1 VSRTTVQQ
9 RTGPGT
15 GWFLAALA
23 DRVIRDL
30 RYASRGLLRNP
41 RFSLVVLCI
50 LGLGIGANTAVFS
63 VVNTA
68 LFSPAL
74 PYGKPDQVVRIY
86 MTQPKTTRTEWL
98 SHPEFVDLRN
108 QEALFSCAAAASDGE
123 VWSLQKES
131 TTVTVLGEVWSPFLF
146 SLIEVAPSMG
156 RAFRAEDDL
165 PGAEPVVMLSDA
177 TWRTQHAADP
187 RIIGKSV
194 RINGFPVTVVGV
206 GPRGFKGTLVAFS
219 TDYWIPW
226 ATATVVDPERAR
238 FENRRDRGVRMFA
251 RLQPGIT
258 PGQAQARLDI
268 IAARLAEAYPDT
280 NHDRKFRVF
289 RAADVRLDP
298 MFDKAL
304 GPLSVFLLA
313 VVGLALLVA
322 CSNLAGMLLSRALSR
337 QRETAVRMALGAGKG
352 RLIGELLTE
361 SALLGLV
368 GGGLG
373 VLVALLGLGQFTS
386 LNLPVPV
393 TLTVNAEIDAR
404 VLAFAFLLSIA
415 TSVLVGLV
423 PALRVVRGDLTGIM
437 KDKAVLL
444 SRRYRGLSLQNA
456 LVIVQ
461 VAASVV
467 LLITAG
473 LFLRTIGAIQ
483 ATEIPFESRR
493 IAFAT
498 VDFARG
504 GLRTEAEGRTFVDR
518 YRERVASLRG
528 IQSVALARQV
538 PLSLWGIDQ
547 TPIRR
552 EDQRRDADV
561 QPVDSFFNVVSPEYF
576 SVMGIP
582 ILQGRSFN
590 EEDGPASPRVMVIGE
605 TMAGRLFENRN
616 AIGVYCWVGPPGEEA
631 AVRVV
636 GIARDVPIVALR
648 EKANPY
654 FYVPFAQKY
663 SSDMSVIVRTA
674 DPMRAR
680 ELLRRELQT
689 MNAQIP
695 ILESRTMDEQLAGQ
709 TYIWR
714 IVGIFLSVF
723 GSMTMLLACIG
734 LYGLVSFAVARRTR
748 EIGIRIALGAAP
760 GQVVVEVL
768 RRSLMLTLA
777 GATIGLALAGL
788 ASQPLRRLLQD
799 VSPTDPAVYASVVLL
814 LSMASF
820 LAAYPPARRAA
831 RLDPMSSLR
840 HE

>member
-1 VSRTTVQQ
+1 VRKTTLEQPTNPGASR
-9 RTGPGT
+9 
-15 GWFLAALA
+15 LSAALA

-41 RFSLVVLCI
+41 GFSLVVLSI
-50 LGLGIGANTAVFS
+50 LGLGIGANTAIFS
-63 VVNTA
+63 IVNTA

-74 PYGKPDQVVRIY
+74 PYGKPDQIVRIY
-86 MTQPKTTRTEWL
+86 MTQPRTTRTEWL

-123 VWSLQKES
+123 VWSLQKEGA
-131 TTVTVLGEVWSPFLF
+131 TVTVLGEVWSPSLF

-156 RAFRAEDDL
+156 RALRAEDDL

-187 RIIGKSV
+187 GIIGKRV
-194 RINGFPVTVVGV
+194 RINGLPVTVVGV

-226 ATATVVDPERAR
+226 ATAAVVDPERAR

-268 IAARLAEAYPDT
+268 IAARLAEAHPDT
-280 NHDRKFRVF
+280 NHERKFRVF

-298 MFDKAL
+298 MFDKAM

-337 QRETAVRMALGAGKG
+337 QREAAVRMALGAGKG
-352 RLIGELLTE
+352 RLLGELLTE

-437 KDKAVLL
+437 RDNVVL

-456 LVIVQ
+456 LVVVQ

-483 ATEIPFESRR
+483 STEIPFESKR

-498 VDFARG
+498 VDVARG
-504 GLRTEAEGRTFVDR
+504 GVQTETDGRAFLDR

-528 IQSVALARQV
+528 IQSAALARQV
-538 PLSLWGIDQ
+538 PLSLWGTDR

-552 EDQRRDADV
+552 EDQRRDPDV
-561 QPVDSFFNVVSPEYF
+561 QPAGSFFNVVSPEYF
-576 SVMGIP
+576 SVMGIR
-582 ILQGRSFN
+582 ILRGRSFN
-590 EEDGPASPRVMVIGE
+590 KQDGPASPHVVVISE
-605 TMAGRLFENRN
+605 AMAARLFENRN
-616 AIGVYCWVGPPGEEA
+616 AIGAYCRVGPPGEEA
-631 AVRVV
+631 VAQVV
-636 GIARDVPIVALR
+636 GIARDMPIVALR

-663 SSDMSVIVRTA
+663 SSNMSIIVRTV
-674 DPMRAR
+674 DPIGAR
-680 ELLRRELQT
+680 DLLRRELQT

-695 ILESRTMDEQLAGQ
+695 MLESRTMDEQVAGQ

-714 IVGIFLSVF
+714 VVGIFLSVF
-723 GSMTMLLACIG
+723 GSVTMLLACIG

-748 EIGIRIALGAAP
+748 EIGIRIALGAVPA
-760 GQVVVEVL
+760 QVVVGVL
-768 RRSLMLTLA
+768 RRSLMLTLS
-777 GATIGLALAGL
+777 GATIGLVLAGL
-788 ASQPLRRLLQD
+788 TSQALRRLLQD

-820 LAAYPPARRAA
+820 LAAFLPARRAA